1 MMRITRGFQSEDFA
15 VLLAESIII
24 DIVGSTEDNGTEE
37 GKKGRVFKIRVNNSA
52 DNRSINHL
60 NTQWDLNQFFFTM
73 NNFLKR
79 SH

>member
-15 VLLAESIII
+15 VLLAQSVII
-24 DIVGSTEDNGTEE
+24 DIVGSTEDNGTKE

-52 DNRSINHL
+52 DNRSINQL
-60 NTQWDLNQFFFTM
+60 NTQWDLSQFFFTM